1 THILEENSANGLLFI
16 ADADARAA
24 GGFHPNAPLWDN
36 GTDAVSE
43 LKNVLAVRNKA
54 LSTFSVNNVQN
65 NVPISKLED
74 ALVPIY
80 NYHRY

>member
-1 THILEENSANGLLFI
+1 
-16 ADADARAA
+16 
-24 GGFHPNAPLWDN
+24 GGFHPNAHLWDN
-36 GTDAVSE
+36 GTDAVNE

-54 LSTFSVNNVQN
+54 LSTFSLNNVQN

-80 NYHRY
+80 NYHRYQLEAVTKLIGGMNYSYQVKG